1 MAENSNNWLKHVFE
15 EINSNLGR
23 VIKWK
28 WITLSQFDVL
38 FACETPFSSFCFL
51 ISFASWMEDYIFLGE
66 ENMKVKYDVS
76 RLGVKFDDNKA

>member
-28 WITLSQFDVL
+28 WITLSHFDVL
-38 FACETPFSSFCFL
+38 FACETPFSSFCLVLQVGWKITF
-51 ISFASWMEDYIFLGE
+51 FGGE
-66 ENMKVKYDVS
+66 ENMKVI
-76 RLGVKFDDNKA
+76 